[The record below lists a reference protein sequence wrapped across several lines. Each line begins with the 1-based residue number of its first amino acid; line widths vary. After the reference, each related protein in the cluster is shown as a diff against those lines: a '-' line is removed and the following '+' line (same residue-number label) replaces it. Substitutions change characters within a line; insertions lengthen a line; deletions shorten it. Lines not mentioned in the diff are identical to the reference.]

1 MSQMSYL
8 NFGSLIITVA
18 AFVIS
23 VILVNLYFYAYLRMK
38 RSPVILSVT
47 FLCLSIAI
55 KLFFMCI
62 MYSWVIFKDSS
73 SNIGDSVAG
82 AVQIIPNAI
91 ILAALIYFLYHSVK
105 TPNKELI
112 EKFDKNIGRR

>member
-1 MSQMSYL
+1 MSYL
-8 NFGSLIITVA
+8 NFGSLIITVTA
-18 AFVIS
+18 LVVS
-23 VILVNLYFYAYLRMK
+23 LILTHLYLYAYLRMK
-38 RSPVILSVT
+38 HSPVILSVT
-47 FLCLSIAI
+47 FLCSSIAL
-55 KLFFMCI
+55 KLFFMMI
-62 MYSWVIFKDSS
+62 MYAWIIFKDSS
-73 SNIGDSVAG
+73 SNIGDSAAG